1 MIRVVLDTNV
11 IVSGLANF
19 DNLDRAP
26 ARVLRLILQ
35 DQLDL
40 ISSGAIIREVSK
52 TLSNPYF
59 VQRVNRAATASVE
72 ALLLKRSLGDNLTI
86 SVQGVASHPEDDL
99 ILATALSAAADV
111 LVTGDRMLLKLGS
124 YEGVAIMSPSDFLAF
139 LESQE

>member
-11 IVSGLANF
+11 IVSGLATI
-19 DNLDRAP
+19 DKLDRAP
-26 ARVLRLILQ
+26 ARLLRLVLQ
-35 DQLDL
+35 EKLDL
-40 ISSGAIIREVSK
+40 VTSGAIIREVNN

-59 VQRVNRAATASVE
+59 ARHINRAATASIE
-72 ALLLKRSLGDNLTI
+72 ALLLERSIGDDWVV

-99 ILATALSAAADV
+99 ILATALSASADV

-124 YEGVAIMSPSDFLAF
+124 HKGVAIMSPVDFLVF